1 MKAYPFLPRL
11 SSFAGRAVVFFF
23 VLSLLLCFF
32 YVLGNYQ
39 DFLDST
45 QLALL
50 AVLRVSLGC
59 EIACG
64 IWLAVFL
71 VYRAVYERRV
81 FVVRWVLLVLA
92 LIVCS
97 GLLLVLRF
105 VQQWLQS

>member
-1 MKAYPFLPRL
+1 MKGYPFLPRL

-32 YVLGNYQ
+32 YVLGTYQ

-50 AVLRVSLGC
+50 ALLRVSLGC

-71 VYRAVYERRV
+71 AYRGVYERRV
-81 FVVRWVLLVLA
+81 FAVRWVLLLLS
-92 LIVCS
+92 LIFCA

>member
-23 VLSLLLCFF
+23 SLSLLLCFF
-32 YVLGNYQ
+32 YILGNYQ

-50 AVLRVSLGC
+50 SLLRLSLGC
-59 EIACG
+59 GIACG

-71 VYRAVYERRV
+71 IYRGIYERRL
-81 FVVRWVLLVLA
+81 FIVRWILLVLE
-92 LIVCS
+92 LIFCS
-97 GLLLVLRF
+97 GLLLMLSF

>member
-32 YVLGNYQ
+32 YIIGNYQ

-64 IWLAVFL
+64 IWCAVFL
-71 VYRAVYERRV
+71 AYRGVYERRV

-92 LIVCS
+92 LISRS